1 MAGRIT
7 IRAMKRATATL
18 IISVLCLGLSAC
30 KSAYYSAWE
39 KLGWEKR
46 HLLVDEVEEAKDGQ
60 EAAKKQVQ
68 STLDRFKAVT
78 NFQGGELESRYKQL
92 SADYER
98 CEARAGDLRTEI
110 NEVEGVANDMFKEW
124 ETELEQYQSA
134 DLRRSSEEKLR
145 QTRQRYGQMLAAMR
159 RSESA
164 MAPVLAKFKDQVLFL
179 KHNLNA
185 AAIASLQNSAATIE
199 SDVGNLVA
207 EMNAAIAEA
216 DKFIGSIKE

>member
-1 MAGRIT
+1 
-7 IRAMKRATATL
+7 MKPAIAPL
-18 IISVLCLGLSAC
+18 VVSVLCLGLSAC
-30 KSAYYSAWE
+30 KSAYYNAWE

-78 NFQGGELESRYKQL
+78 NFQGGELEARYKQL

-98 CEARAGDLRTEI
+98 CEARANDLRTEI
-110 NEVEGVANDMFKEW
+110 KEVEEVAGDMFKEW
-124 ETELEQYQSA
+124 EAELAQYQSA
-134 DLRRSSEEKLR
+134 ELRRSSEEKLR
-145 QTRQRYGQMLAAMR
+145 QTRDRYTQMLSAMR

-164 MAPVLAKFKDQVLFL
+164 MGPVLSKFKDQVLFL

-185 AAIASLQNSAATIE
+185 AAIASLQNTATTIE
-199 SDVGNLVA
+199 SDVGKLVA